1 MELRQL
7 RYFEAVADELH
18 FGRAA
23 QRLHMSQPP
32 LSAQIARLE
41 KQLGVSLFDR
51 TNRQVRLTPAG
62 MHLQHRLRSILGDLD
77 NTVQELREYARGA
90 AGLVSVGFVSSANYI
105 LLPQVTSLFSRRS
118 EERRVGKEGR
128 SRSRGGA

>member
-41 KQLGVSLFDR
+41 KQLGVSLFDS
-51 TNRQVRLTPAG
+51 TNRQVRLNPAG

-77 NTVQELREYARGA
+77 NTLKEFREYARVSAGVVSIAFLRA
-90 AGLVSVGFVSSANYI
+90 AKYTL
-105 LLPQVTSLFSRRS
+105 
-118 EERRVGKEGR
+118 
-128 SRSRGGA
+128 